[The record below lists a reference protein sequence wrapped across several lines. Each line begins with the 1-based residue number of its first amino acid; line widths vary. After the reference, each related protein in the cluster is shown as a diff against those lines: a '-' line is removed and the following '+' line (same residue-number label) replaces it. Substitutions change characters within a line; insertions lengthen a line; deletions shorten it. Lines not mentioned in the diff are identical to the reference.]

1 MNEKI
6 APAGDRMRARRIR
19 KTSGWDSLR
28 SRPRRR
34 GARLILAAL
43 FAASLCLAQD
53 SPAEHNVAG
62 PGNRYADL
70 PVGFCGGQQSN
81 PEAQPQPAQEP
92 VPAATPGKPPEEEPP
107 GGKRVFGV
115 LPNYRTASSCEEGT
129 PIGAGRKLNIALKD
143 SFDYPLVL
151 LSAAYAGL
159 NQLTDDEPSF
169 GQGVKG
175 YAHRLATNYAD
186 QAVGNMLTE
195 GFLPALFHQD
205 PRYFRRGPAYSPWRR
220 VFYAATRVIVTDSD
234 TGHKQFNYS
243 EWIGNASAAA
253 LSNLWEPD
261 DRNASANALKLFEYV
276 GTDAVSQILKE
287 FWPDI
292 KHKLFHRGD
301 ATENCSR

>member
-6 APAGDRMRARRIR
+6 APAGNRMRARRI
-19 KTSGWDSLR
+19 TGISGFKAAMKF
-28 SRPRRR
+28 PARR
-34 GARLILAAL
+34 GARML
-43 FAASLCLAQD
+43 FAAIFAAAACLAQE
-53 SPAEHNVAG
+53 SPGEHNVAAPDYLNPNFFTG
-62 PGNRYADL
+62 
-70 PVGFCGGQQSN
+70 CGGQQPN
-81 PEAQPQPAQEP
+81 PAAQPPPAQES
-92 VPAATPGKPPEEEPP
+92 VPAMPPGKLPEEEPP

-129 PIGAGRKLNIALKD
+129 PINARRKLNIALKD

-159 NQLTDDEPSF
+159 NQLTDDDPSF

-186 QAVGNMLTE
+186 QAIGNMLTE
-195 GFLPALFHQD
+195 GFLPVLFHQD
-205 PRYFRRGPAYSPWRR
+205 PRYFRRGPAYSRWRR

-234 TGHKQFNYS
+234 SGHKQFNYS

-261 DRNASANALKLFEYV
+261 DRNASANAVKLFEYV

-301 ATENCSR
+301 AMENCSH